1 MFRFTSVFLQRAL
14 YIISRNAFLFTN
26 KKATELSNA
35 SLIGIIAQSLTEV
48 ILKNRRWIITF
59 YLLNIVHEKKG
70 K

>member
-14 YIISRNAFLFTN
+14 YISRNAFLFTN

-35 SLIGIIAQSLTEV
+35 SLIGIITQSLTEV